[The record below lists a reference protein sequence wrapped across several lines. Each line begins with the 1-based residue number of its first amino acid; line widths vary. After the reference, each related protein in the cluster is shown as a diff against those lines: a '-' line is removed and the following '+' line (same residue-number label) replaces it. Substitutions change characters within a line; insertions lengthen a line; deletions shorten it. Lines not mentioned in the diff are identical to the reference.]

1 MHSPLI
7 SKIRCNHPNKKG
19 SRNANRNHL
28 IYIATRE
35 GVDLSPLSDG
45 TPARSG
51 LFGNFDI
58 SDVQSAGNS
67 LYQLSAEGTHFSGHR
82 FLKQRRCR
90 RTWLYYKSC
99 MGIVHERRYA
109 GHRA

>member
-45 TPARSG
+45 TPVRSG
-51 LFGNFDI
+51 LFGNSDI

-67 LYQLSAEGTHFSGHR
+67 LYQLSAEGIPIFR
-82 FLKQRRCR
+82 
-90 RTWLYYKSC
+90 
-99 MGIVHERRYA
+99 GIIP
-109 GHRA
+109 